1 MNKKPRLFDLFIL
14 VGFVGLVTF
23 QPFLLHHE
31 IIMMETGIH
40 LPGIS
45 ALFHGAIPY
54 KDFLYFRGPLELYV
68 PAFLM
73 KLFGANMIWL
83 PVFYYVGTV
92 LTLLFV
98 VCLAF
103 QLYRTRFVFYLMV
116 PVFVARTFPRIAF
129 YYWGGMRYALGILSL
144 VFAAQSFKTQ
154 KDSWMFWA
162 GIISCMAFW
171 TTIEAGICTI

>member
-1 MNKKPRLFDLFIL
+1 MNKKPKPFDAFVLICFVAFI
-14 VGFVGLVTF
+14 TF

-73 KLFGANMIWL
+73 RLFGDNMIWL
-83 PVFYYVGTV
+83 PIFYYAGTI
-92 LTLLFV
+92 LTLVIGAL
-98 VCLAF
+98 LAF
-103 QLYRTRFVFYLMV
+103 
-116 PVFVARTFPRIAF
+116 
-129 YYWGGMRYALGILSL
+129 
-144 VFAAQSFKTQ
+144 
-154 KDSWMFWA
+154 
-162 GIISCMAFW
+162 
-171 TTIEAGICTI
+171 